1 MASERFLPQEVIRR
15 KRDGESLADDE
26 IRDLVTAITEEVAT
40 EGQVAAFTM
49 AVLLRGMNARECS
62 TLSLA
67 MRDSGDVLSWERAQ
81 LHGPVIDKHSS
92 GGGGDCVS
100 LMLAPM

>member
-15 KRDGESLADDE
+15 KRDGESLTDDE

-49 AVLLRGMNARECS
+49 AVLLRGRCCLRDPGPFP
-62 TLSLA
+62 TLQQ
-67 MRDSGDVLSWERAQ
+67 M
-81 LHGPVIDKHSS
+81 LHFRFSHP
-92 GGGGDCVS
+92 
-100 LMLAPM
+100 